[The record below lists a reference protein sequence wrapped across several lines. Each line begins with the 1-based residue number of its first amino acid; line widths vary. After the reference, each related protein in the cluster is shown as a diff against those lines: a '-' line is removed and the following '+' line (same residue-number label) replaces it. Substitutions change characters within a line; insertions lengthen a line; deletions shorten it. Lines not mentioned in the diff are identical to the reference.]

1 MKLATYM
8 LIFGLF
14 FIPLQDAEASRQKA
28 GLVVITAGQVD
39 GANDIEAAIERAT
52 ARGTRYGTVVLD
64 GSEGAFTF
72 TDLDKSIN
80 IYVSNLTLR
89 GMHQAVIKNCDDGLF
104 FDALSN
110 PPRNILAEGIAFLC
124 TGDGVEAGGAFQNV
138 TLRNDMFKAGN
149 NGITIAGA
157 SSGWLITGNVIEA
170 EGDGM
175 SINGA
180 RNFVISSNHVSGFT
194 GISLPRCSQ
203 FQVRQNAIQAKHQ
216 GALLGQEAWRNTLQA
231 NTIIGVS
238 QAGIALEPGVTE
250 NRVLGNRVLCAPGK
264 SCSTVDAAPA
274 AVEMNTITGNQP

>member
-1 MKLATYM
+1 MKLATCM
-8 LIFGLF
+8 LMFGLF

-64 GSEGAFTF
+64 GSEGAFAF

-80 IYVSNLTLR
+80 IYVSGLTLR
-89 GMHQAVIKNCDDGLF
+89 GMRQAVIKNCDDGLF
-104 FDALSN
+104 FDALSS
-110 PPRNILAEGIAFLC
+110 PPRNILVEGIAFLC

-138 TLRNDMFKAGN
+138 TLRNNMFKAGN
-149 NGITIAGA
+149 NGISIAGA
-157 SSGWLITGNVIEA
+157 SGGWLITGNVIEA

-180 RNFVISSNHVSGFT
+180 RNIVISNNHVSGST
-194 GISLPRCSQ
+194 GVSLPRCTQ
-203 FQVRQNAIQAKHQ
+203 FQVRQNAIQAKRQ
-216 GALLGQEAWRNTLQA
+216 GVLLGQEAWKNILQA

-238 QAGIALEPGVTE
+238 QAGITLEPGVSE

-264 SCSTVDAAPA
+264 SCATVEAAPA
-274 AVEMNTITGNQP
+274 AAEMNSITGNQP